1 LRTGATIRHSPDFV
15 HEGLHVLPADGIAAS
30 GKIIRRVFFTVL
42 KELRVIK
49 GAVSSSADFICSKKK
64 KPSHKEQT
72 SRIDFFKPMEDFR
85 EKKKTGNQCHVVN
98 WTTTKLTNL

>member
-1 LRTGATIRHSPDFV
+1 MVDLFHKRGRQAWAGAPAERVEDEKSLRTGATIRHSPDFV

-49 GAVSSSADFICSKKK
+49 GAVSSSADFICSKKPISQWK
-64 KPSHKEQT
+64 NIKN
-72 SRIDFFKPMEDFR
+72 R
-85 EKKKTGNQCHVVN
+85 
-98 WTTTKLTNL
+98 LL